1 MPFSEMLMVPS
12 ATCMDVFYVNARVAR
27 ISIDKT
33 DTLLCLFDKE
43 GHVNPL
49 GGFCCEFCVVAYC
62 HHAIACE
69 QS

>member
-1 MPFSEMLMVPS
+1 MLMVPS
-12 ATCMDVFYVNARVAR
+12 AICMDFYVNARVAR

-49 GGFCCEFCVVAYC
+49 GGFSVNFV
-62 HHAIACE
+62 
-69 QS
+69 